1 MTQHLQRRL
10 TPRHITFMA
19 LGMAIGAGL
28 FLGSA
33 DAIKLAGP
41 SVLFAYMVGGV
52 MIFII
57 MRALGEMTVR
67 DPVPGSFAVYAQ
79 RYLGSFAGYATGWN
93 YWLLMVGVGMAEA
106 TAVGAYM
113 QAWFP
118 DWPRWIWVLASVVM
132 IGGLNLLTVKIYG
145 EMEFWFTLI
154 KVVTVLAMIAGG
166 LAIIFL
172 GWGNG
177 GQPTGLSN
185 LWSHGGWFP
194 HGVLGMVMALPVVV
208 FSFGGVETVGIAA
221 GEAAQP
227 ERTIPRAVNSVLWR
241 ILIFYVGAL
250 FVIMS
255 IYPWT
260 GLGEHGSPFVTTFAK
275 LGIPQ
280 AAGLI
285 NFVVITAALSGF
297 NSTTFSGSR
306 MLYSLA
312 CKGQAPAAFNQVS
325 GQGVPVRA
333 ILATLAVLLLAVLL
347 NYLLPAK
354 VFGMM
359 MSILS
364 FNTVW
369 TWTMVLLAHFSFR
382 RRMRERGEAPSGF
395 RLRWWPFSGIVCL
408 AFFAFV
414 VVMLGVNPD
423 TRVALYVGAAWIAL
437 LSVAYVLCGV
447 RQRMVLR
454 EKPVAETA

>member
-33 DAIKLAGP
+33 NAINLAGP
-41 SVLFAYMVGGV
+41 SVLFAYLFGGA

-57 MRALGEMTVR
+57 MRALGEMAVH
-67 DPVPGSFAVYAQ
+67 DPVAGSFSTYAH
-79 RYLGSFAGYATGWN
+79 RYLGPFAGYLTGWN
-93 YWLLMVGVGMAEA
+93 YWILMVGVGMAES
-106 TAVGAYM
+106 TAVGIYM
-113 QAWFP
+113 RQWFP
-118 DWPRWIWVLASVVM
+118 ELPQWIWVFGSVAM
-132 IGGLNLLTVKIYG
+132 IGGLNLMAVKVYG

-154 KVVTVLAMIAGG
+154 KVVTVVLMILGGAGM
-166 LAIIFL
+166 IWL

-177 GQPTGLSN
+177 GQPVGLVN

-194 HGVLGMVMALPVVV
+194 HGFTGMVLALPVVV
-208 FSFGGVETVGIAA
+208 FAFGGIETIGMAA
-221 GEAAQP
+221 GEASQP

-250 FVIMS
+250 FVIMA
-255 IYPWT
+255 IYPWNQ
-260 GLGEHGSPFVTTFAK
+260 LGTQGSPFVTTFGK

-306 MLYSLA
+306 MLYSLSTKA
-312 CKGQAPAAFNQVS
+312 QAPAFLGKVS
-325 GQGVPVRA
+325 EHGVPVRA
-333 ILATLAVLLLAVLL
+333 VLVTLACLILGVVL
-347 NYLLPAK
+347 NYLLPERIFA
-354 VFGMM
+354 MM
-359 MSILS
+359 MSILA

-369 TWTMVLLAHFSFR
+369 TWMMVLIAHFSFR
-382 RRMRERGEAPSGF
+382 RRHGATQFP
-395 RLRWWPFSGIVCL
+395 LRAWPLTSVVCL
-408 AFFAFV
+408 LFLAFV
-414 VVMLGVNPD
+414 LFMLGYSPD
-423 TRVALYVGAAWIAL
+423 TRVALYVGAGWVVL
-437 LSVAYVLCGV
+437 LSLAYKFLGIGA
-447 RQRMVLR
+447 RMRALAPQAV
-454 EKPVAETA
+454 